1 MLVAMSKDIRI
12 LLIKLAD
19 RLHNMR
25 TLEFMPEDRARRIAQ
40 ETLDIYAPLAHRLGI
55 DWMRREL
62 EDLAFRALEPEPR
75 RPSSSASSSGSREA
89 ARELHRGGDRASSPR
104 SSPRP
109 ASRPR

>member
-25 TLEFMPEDRARRIAQ
+25 TLEFMSEESRRRIAQ
-40 ETLDIYAPLAHRLGI
+40 ETEEIYVPLAHRLGI

-62 EDLAFRALEPEPR
+62 EDLAFRALNPEAAADLER
-75 RPSSSASSSGSREA
+75 KLKGGRKQRQQYVEEVIGVALGASSR
-89 ARELHRGGDRASSPR
+89 
-104 SSPRP
+104 RP
-109 ASRPR
+109 ASPPK